1 MASRWFQSLTPQRM
15 APMRLFCFPYAGGGI
30 SIFRSWAAAL
40 PADVEL
46 VGCQLPGR
54 EDRIREA
61 PVTALEPLVNEL
73 LQEMPAYLDR
83 PFLFF
88 GHSLGGLIAFELAR
102 RLHGM
107 GAAGPLRRVI
117 TSGCRP
123 PHLRGGIEAISG
135 LPEPAFL
142 ESLRTLSG
150 TPEQFFS
157 QPELMDI
164 YLPILRADFA
174 VAESYL
180 HEGGQALPCPL
191 DVYAG
196 IDDEPSLD
204 DMAGWRRYTGGAFR
218 LVGFPGGHFF
228 LNSHRAAV
236 QECLADALRSSCR

>member
-1 MASRWFQSLTPQRM
+1 
-15 APMRLFCFPYAGGGI
+15 MRLFCFPYAGSGV
-30 SIFRSWAAAL
+30 SVFRSWVAAL
-40 PADVEL
+40 PGDVEL

-54 EDRIREA
+54 ENRIREA
-61 PVTALEPLVNEL
+61 LFTSLEPVVNEL

-107 GAAGPLRRVI
+107 GAAGQLRCVI

-123 PHLRGGIEAISG
+123 PHLREGTSAISG
-135 LPEPAFL
+135 LPEPDFL
-142 ESLRTLSG
+142 ASLRTLSG

-180 HEGGQALPCPL
+180 HEGGEALPCPL

-196 IDDEPSLD
+196 IDDDLSLD
-204 DMAGWRRYTGGAFR
+204 DMAGWRQYAGGAFR
-218 LVGFPGGHFF
+218 LVAFPGGHFF
-228 LNSHRAAV
+228 LNSHRAEV
-236 QECLADALRSSCR
+236 QQCLADALRSSSR